1 MTVPTGYA
9 TSARYRRKVSP
20 DLTLGVLSPFLGGWY
35 YGGVLAG
42 IARAAAA
49 AGAGVVAI
57 QTLDAGTEHIEV
69 TEPSDLTYPVAWQHV
84 SGFVVVLRA
93 ATHRYL
99 AAIQETGRPLVFV
112 SHPMPE
118 LGCPVVMPDNRTGI
132 AEAVD
137 HLVAHGHRRIGFAGH
152 LPTADIRERYDAYCR
167 ALAVHGI
174 EADPRLLFAA
184 TTNQVDGGEQ
194 AARRMLAAG
203 MPSTATVVAT
213 DENATGIMDVLTAAG
228 LRLPQ
233 DQALVGFDDLRS
245 SSYLVPRLTTVRQPM
260 EMIGRTAAETLLAA
274 LRGEPVTGP
283 ILVPTSLIVRESCGC
298 SGDVA
303 FHADVAPQ
311 PHRRLADL
319 IAIAVSP
326 VHGSLSAAESADIV
340 HSAALVAR
348 AVEDTPEAVA
358 ARPSCE
364 EVRLALELLLR
375 LSGGR
380 PEALYEI
387 AHLIRDYGRPATGV
401 LLMLMEMRGR
411 TLFQDSVRL
420 RETLTA
426 QYEVGMELL
435 RGHQEPA
442 RLGWMRRTWVRAGC
456 FGLWSGGRPPS
467 LSDATLEPAG
477 MFLPGGNGALP
488 LPALPVSEFPPQ
500 LLRDQADPAANLVV
514 FVVPVKSGSSD
525 WGYLAVVDVVSSV
538 GATGREPFNQWA
550 ALLAVALDRQA
561 LLQESLRQKEQLRI
575 AALYDELT
583 GLPNRT
589 LFLDRLRQ
597 AIRQSRRRT
606 GRPFGVLFLDL
617 DGFKVVN
624 DSLGHSAGD
633 RLLKQV
639 AKRIRSTLRESD
651 TVARFGGDEFLVLL
665 DDVTAPHTPAQ
676 VAERLHAVLAQ
687 PFHLH
692 GQDVV
697 VTASIGIT
705 LSSRRYSNAE
715 DLLRDA
721 DLAMYSAKSRHK
733 GRHAVFDVAMHAKA
747 VTRLQIETEL
757 RQALDSGE
765 FEVHYQPIVL
775 LRSGHTKGFEALV
788 RWRHPLRGLLPPAEF
803 LPIAEET
810 GLIVPIGR
818 WIVDECCRQL
828 AAWYAAGAPSG
839 LSVAVNISNRQ
850 FWGGNVIDDIAD
862 ALDRHRPPGGSLAVE
877 ITEGVVME
885 NVAPARDILN
895 MLHELGCQLHVDDFG
910 TGYSS
915 LEALHR
921 LPIDALKIDR
931 SFVWQINTDRR
942 SGELVRTNVRM
953 GRNLGLDLI
962 AEGIE
967 TEQQRAHLLRLGCGY
982 GQGFLFSRPVVAD
995 VAYTLLGEA
1004 A

>member
-1 MTVPTGYA
+1 M
-9 TSARYRRKVSP
+9 
-20 DLTLGVLSPFLGGWY
+20 
-35 YGGVLAG
+35 
-42 IARAAAA
+42 
-49 AGAGVVAI
+49 
-57 QTLDAGTEHIEV
+57 
-69 TEPSDLTYPVAWQHV
+69 
-84 SGFVVVLRA
+84 
-93 ATHRYL
+93 
-99 AAIQETGRPLVFV
+99 
-112 SHPMPE
+112 
-118 LGCPVVMPDNRTGI
+118 
-132 AEAVD
+132 
-137 HLVAHGHRRIGFAGH
+137 
-152 LPTADIRERYDAYCR
+152 
-167 ALAVHGI
+167 
-174 EADPRLLFAA
+174 
-184 TTNQVDGGEQ
+184 
-194 AARRMLAAG
+194 
-203 MPSTATVVAT
+203 
-213 DENATGIMDVLTAAG
+213 
-228 LRLPQ
+228 
-233 DQALVGFDDLRS
+233 
-245 SSYLVPRLTTVRQPM
+245 
-260 EMIGRTAAETLLAA
+260 
-274 LRGEPVTGP
+274 
-283 ILVPTSLIVRESCGC
+283 
-298 SGDVA
+298 
-303 FHADVAPQ
+303 
-311 PHRRLADL
+311 
-319 IAIAVSP
+319 
-326 VHGSLSAAESADIV
+326 
-340 HSAALVAR
+340 
-348 AVEDTPEAVA
+348 
-358 ARPSCE
+358 
-364 EVRLALELLLR
+364 
-375 LSGGR
+375 
-380 PEALYEI
+380 
-387 AHLIRDYGRPATGV
+387 
-401 LLMLMEMRGR
+401 
-411 TLFQDSVRL
+411 
-420 RETLTA
+420 
-426 QYEVGMELL
+426 
-435 RGHQEPA
+435 
-442 RLGWMRRTWVRAGC
+442 
-456 FGLWSGGRPPS
+456 
-467 LSDATLEPAG
+467 
-477 MFLPGGNGALP
+477 
-488 LPALPVSEFPPQ
+488 
-500 LLRDQADPAANLVV
+500 
-514 FVVPVKSGSSD
+514 
-525 WGYLAVVDVVSSV
+525 
-538 GATGREPFNQWA
+538 
-550 ALLAVALDRQA
+550 ALDRQA
-561 LLQESLRQKEQLRI
+561 LLKESLRQKEQLRI

-721 DLAMYSAKSRHK
+721 DIAMYSAKSRHK

-757 RQALDSGE
+757 RQALDNGE

-775 LRSGHTKGFEALV
+775 LRSGQTKGFEALI
-788 RWRHPLRGLLPPAEF
+788 RWRHPLRGLLSPAEF

-850 FWGGNVIDDIAD
+850 FWGGNVIDDIAE

-942 SGELVRTNVRM
+942 SGELVRTIVLM

-982 GQGFLFSRPVVAD
+982 GQGFLFSKPVVAD
-995 VAYTLLGEA
+995 VAYTLLREDA
-1004 A
+1004 

>member
-1 MTVPTGYA
+1 M
-9 TSARYRRKVSP
+9 SA

-42 IARAAAA
+42 IARAAAE
-49 AGAGVVAI
+49 AGAGVIAI

-84 SGFVVVLRA
+84 AGFVVVLKA

-99 AAIQETGRPLVFV
+99 SAIQQTGRPLVFV

-132 AEAVD
+132 TEAVD

-152 LPTADIRERYDAYCR
+152 LGTADVRERLEAYRR

-174 EADPRLLFAA
+174 EADPHLLFPAH
-184 TTNQVDGGEQ
+184 TNQVDGGER
-194 AARRMLAAG
+194 AARRMLDAG
-203 MPSTATVVAT
+203 LPSTAVIAAT
-213 DENATGIMDVLTAAG
+213 DENATGIMDALTAAG

-245 SSYLVPRLTTVRQPM
+245 SSYLIPRLTTVRQPM
-260 EMIGRTAAETLLAA
+260 EMIGRAAAEALLGA
-274 LRGEPVTGP
+274 LRGEPAPESP
-283 ILVPTSLIVRESCGC
+283 IVVPTSLIVRESCGC
-298 SGDVA
+298 SGDLA
-303 FHADVAPQ
+303 FHADVRPQ
-311 PHRRLADL
+311 HRRLADL
-319 IAIAVSP
+319 IATAVSP
-326 VHGSLSAAESADIV
+326 VHGSLSADESAGIV
-340 HSAALVAR
+340 QAAAVVAR

-358 ARPSCE
+358 DRPSCE
-364 EVRLALELLLR
+364 QVRQALELLLR

-380 PEALYEI
+380 PEALYEV
-387 AHLIRDYGRPATGV
+387 AQLIRDYGRPANGV

-442 RLGWMRRTWVRAGC
+442 RLGWMRRTWVKAGC

-467 LSDATLEPAG
+467 LSDATLETAG
-477 MFLPGGNGALP
+477 LFLPGDDAPGLLP
-488 LPALPVSEFPPQ
+488 SLPVSEFPPAV
-500 LLRDQADPAANLVV
+500 LREQADPAANRIV
-514 FVVPVKSGSSD
+514 FVVPVKSGASD
-525 WGYLAVVDVVSSV
+525 WGYLAVADTVSSV

-561 LLQESLRQKEQLRI
+561 LLKESLRQKEQLRI

-583 GLPNRT
+583 GLPNRA

-639 AKRIRSTLRESD
+639 AKRIRSTLREAD
-651 TVARFGGDEFLVLL
+651 TVARYGGDEFLVLL
-665 DDVTAPHTPAQ
+665 DDITAPHTPAQ
-676 VAERLHAVLAQ
+676 VAERLHGVLGQ

-721 DLAMYSAKSRHK
+721 DIAMYSAKSLHK

-747 VTRLQIETEL
+747 VTRLQVETEL
-757 RQALDSGE
+757 RQALDNGE
-765 FEVHYQPIVL
+765 FEVHYQPIVV
-775 LRSGHTKGFEALV
+775 LRSGQTKGFEALV

-818 WIVDECCRQL
+818 WIVNECCRRL
-828 AAWYAAGAPSG
+828 RTWYAAGAPSG
-839 LSVAVNISNRQ
+839 LSIAVNISNRQ
-850 FWGGNVIDDIAD
+850 FWGGNIIDDIAD
-862 ALDRHRPPGGSLAVE
+862 ALDRHRPPAGSLAIE

-885 NVAPARDILN
+885 NIGPARDILKT
-895 MLHELGCQLHVDDFG
+895 LHELGCQLHIDDFG

-931 SFVWQINTDRR
+931 SFVWQMDTDRR
-942 SGELVRTNVRM
+942 SGELVRTIVLM

-967 TEQQRAHLLRLGCGY
+967 TEQQRAYLLRLGCGY
-982 GQGFLFSRPVVAD
+982 GQGFLFSRPVAAD
-995 VAYTLLGEA
+995 AAYAMLGEPA
-1004 A
+1004 

>member
-1 MTVPTGYA
+1 M
-9 TSARYRRKVSP
+9 SP

-42 IARAAAA
+42 IARAAAE
-49 AGAGVVAI
+49 AGAGVIAI

-69 TEPSDLTYPVAWQHV
+69 TEPPELSYPVAWQHV
-84 SGFVVVLRA
+84 SGFVVVLQA
-93 ATHRYL
+93 VSHRYL
-99 AAIQETGRPLVFV
+99 HTLAQTGRPFV
-112 SHPMPE
+112 SVSHA
-118 LGCPVVMPDNRTGI
+118 LHDLAYPVVMPDNRTGVT
-132 AEAVD
+132 EAVD
-137 HLVAHGHRRIGFAGH
+137 HLVAHGHRRIAFAGR
-152 LPTADIRERYDAYCR
+152 LETGDIRERYEAYLQ

-174 EADPRLLFAA
+174 EPDPGLLFHAP
-184 TTNQVDGGEQ
+184 TNQVDGGEF
-194 AARRMLAAG
+194 AAELMLAAG
-203 MPSTATVVAT
+203 LPSTAVIAGT
-213 DENATGIMDVLTAAG
+213 DENATGIMHALAAAG
-228 LRLPQ
+228 LRLPA
-233 DQALVGFDDLRS
+233 DQAVIGFDDLRS
-245 SSYLVPRLTTVRQPM
+245 SAYLIPRLTTVRQPT
-260 EMIGRTAAETLLAA
+260 ELIGRAAATTLLGMIGGDT
-274 LRGEPVTGP
+274 EPP
-283 ILVPTSLIVRESCGC
+283 ARILVPTSIIVRESCGC

-303 FHADVAPQ
+303 FHADTEAPA

-319 IAIAVSP
+319 IATTVAP
-326 VHGSLSAAESADIV
+326 VHGSLASADAADLVHAAET
-340 HSAALVAR
+340 VAR
-348 AVEDTPEAVA
+348 AVQDGSAEAA
-358 ARPSCE
+358 ELRPTCE

-387 AHLIRDYGRPATGV
+387 AQLIRDYGQPANGV
-401 LLMLMEMRGR
+401 LLILMEMRGR
-411 TLFQDSVRL
+411 TLFRDSSLL

-435 RGHQEPA
+435 RGHREPA
-442 RLGWMRRTWVRAGC
+442 RLEWLRRTWVRGGC
-456 FGLWSGGRPPS
+456 LGLWAGGLPPS
-467 LSDATLEPAG
+467 LADAALEIMG
-477 MFLPGGNGALP
+477 LFVPGETP
-488 LPALPVSEFPPQ
+488 SVEPSVPVSAFPP
-500 LLRDQADPAANLVV
+500 LRVRELADPTANLIV
-514 FVVPVKSGSSD
+514 FVVPVKGGASD
-525 WGYLAVVDVVSSV
+525 WGFLAVVDSVSTG

-561 LLQESLRQKEQLRI
+561 LLKESLRQKEQLRI

-583 GLPNRT
+583 GLPNRS

-597 AIRQSRRRT
+597 AIRQSRRRS

-639 AKRIRSTLRESD
+639 AKRIKSTLRDSD

-676 VAERLHAVLAQ
+676 VAERLHGVLAQ
-687 PFHLH
+687 PFQLH

-705 LSSRRYSNAE
+705 MSSRRYSNAE

-721 DLAMYSAKSRHK
+721 DIAMYSAKSRHK

-757 RQALDSGE
+757 RQALDNGE
-765 FEVHYQPIVL
+765 FEVHYQPIVA
-775 LRSGHTKGFEALV
+775 LRSGRTKGFEALI
-788 RWRHPLRGLLPPAEF
+788 RWRHPLRGVLSPAAF
-803 LPIAEET
+803 MPVAEET
-810 GLIVPIGR
+810 GLIIPIGG
-818 WIVDECCRQL
+818 WVVDECCRQL
-828 AAWYAAGAPSG
+828 AAWYAAGIATPG
-839 LSVAVNISNRQ
+839 LSVAVNVSNRQ
-850 FWGGNVIDDIAD
+850 FWSGNVIDDITQ
-862 ALDRHRPPGGSLAVE
+862 ALDRHRPPPGSLAVE

-885 NVAPARDILN
+885 NVAPARDILHT
-895 MLHELGCQLHVDDFG
+895 LHDLGCQLHIDDFG

-931 SFVWQINTDRR
+931 SFVWQIDTDAR
-942 SGELVRTNVRM
+942 SGELVRTIVLM

-967 TEQQRAHLLRLGCGY
+967 TPEQRDYLIRLGCGY
-982 GQGFLFSRPVVAD
+982 GQGFLFSRAVPAD
-995 VAYTLLGEA
+995 VACTLLGEPT
-1004 A
+1004 